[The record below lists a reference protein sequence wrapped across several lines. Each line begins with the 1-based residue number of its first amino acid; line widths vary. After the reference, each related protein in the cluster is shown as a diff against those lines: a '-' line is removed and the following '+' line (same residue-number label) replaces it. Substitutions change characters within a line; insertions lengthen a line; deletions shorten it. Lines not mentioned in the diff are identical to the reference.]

1 MASSSRVH
9 PLLAGWERE
18 RASDLLRKVYAI
30 AAFAAA
36 MGMMAAAD
44 RAAAEDAP
52 AGRQKAMQCQACH
65 GLDGLAKIPG
75 APHIGGQVKEYLVKS
90 MRDYKTG
97 ARKDEVMAVV
107 VRQLSEQDI
116 EDLAAYY
123 AGIGSQAKGER

>member
-1 MASSSRVH
+1 MFTM
-9 PLLAGWERE
+9 
-18 RASDLLRKVYAI
+18 
-30 AAFAAA
+30 AAFAVAA
-36 MGMMAAAD
+36 GIMAAAD
-44 RAAAEDAP
+44 RVEAEDAP
-52 AGRQKAMQCQACH
+52 VGRQKALQCQACH

-107 VRQLSEQDI
+107 VRQLSEQDM

-123 AGIGSQAKGER
+123 AGIGRQAKDER